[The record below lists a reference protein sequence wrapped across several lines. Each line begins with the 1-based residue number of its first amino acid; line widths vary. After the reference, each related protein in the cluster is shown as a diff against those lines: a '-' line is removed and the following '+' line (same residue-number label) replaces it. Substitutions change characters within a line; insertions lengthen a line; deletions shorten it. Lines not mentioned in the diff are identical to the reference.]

1 MPSAIARTAERED
14 LGFTRTCRVAPAGW
28 SKMMSGDKA
37 SGSLVEGVMG
47 RGNMMCSTMTP
58 EPAAQQRKFAAR
70 ALARPGL

>member
-47 RGNMMCSTMTP
+47 RGNDVLDYDAGAGG
-58 EPAAQQRKFAAR
+58 AAAEVR
-70 ALARPGL
+70 G